1 MSQVVLR
8 PDLSHCIQTVAR
20 HEYERMARELL
31 GGAESDALFQER
43 MEVLRAFLETTE
55 FAELRSR
62 YEPYLADGR
71 SVIFKLHTIEGRTE
85 YEFEVE

>member
-20 HEYERMARELL
+20 REYERMARELL
-31 GGAESDALFQER
+31 GGVEPDGLFQER
-43 MEVLRAFLETTE
+43 MEILRSFLEMTN

-62 YEPYLADGR
+62 YEPYLVEGR
-71 SVIFKLHTIEGRTE
+71 SVTFKLCSAEGQTE